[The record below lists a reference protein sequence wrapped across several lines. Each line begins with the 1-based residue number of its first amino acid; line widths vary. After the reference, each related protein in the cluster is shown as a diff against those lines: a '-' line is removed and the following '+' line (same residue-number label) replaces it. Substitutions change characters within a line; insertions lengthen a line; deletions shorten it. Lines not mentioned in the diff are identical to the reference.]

1 MEGNEVERA
10 VGRWIEEK
18 GMKWSVN
25 WGEGM
30 KEKMKIG
37 KEKKWKGELVRKEI
51 KGIRKESEEEKR
63 KQLRENE

>member
-10 VGRWIEEK
+10 VGRCLEEK

-37 KEKKWKGELVRKEI
+37 KEVKGRI
-51 KGIRKESEEEKR
+51 S
-63 KQLRENE
+63 